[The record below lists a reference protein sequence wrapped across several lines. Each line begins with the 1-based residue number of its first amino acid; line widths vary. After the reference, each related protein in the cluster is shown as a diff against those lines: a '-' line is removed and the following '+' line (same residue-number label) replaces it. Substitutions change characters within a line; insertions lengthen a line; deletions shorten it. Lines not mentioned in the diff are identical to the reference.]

1 MPEDRNRAAS
11 FIIQE
16 MKELRMTAYR
26 KGTDVVWTWGS
37 GTGRG
42 KVEAI
47 FTDDV
52 ERQIAGSL
60 VKRRASKAEPAYLLR
75 QEDGG
80 HVLKSES
87 ELRKAG

>member
-1 MPEDRNRAAS
+1 MPESGNRSGS
-11 FIIQE
+11 FVIQE
-16 MKELRMTAYR
+16 MKELMMAAYR
-26 KGTDVVWTWGS
+26 KGTDVAWTWGS

-47 FTDDV
+47 FTDDI

-60 VKRRASKAEPAYLLR
+60 VKRKASKAEPAYLLR
-75 QEDGG
+75 QQDGG

-87 ELRKAG
+87 ELRAAG

>member
-1 MPEDRNRAAS
+1 
-11 FIIQE
+11 

-26 KGTDVVWTWGS
+26 KGTNVAWTWGS

>member
-1 MPEDRNRAAS
+1 MLERGNRPGS
-11 FIIQE
+11 FIIEE

-26 KGTDVVWTWGS
+26 KGTDVAWSWGS

-47 FTDDV
+47 FTEDV
-52 ERQIAGSL
+52 ERKIAGSL
-60 VKRRASKAEPAYLLR
+60 VKRKASKAEPAYLLR
-75 QEDGG
+75 QQDGG

-87 ELRKAG
+87 ELRAAG